1 MDCATSFSLKAH
13 VPKRMPDSEG
23 TCPNDFVFA
32 LSCFRGTVVIRHAE
46 AIMDNITGPAVN
58 TAFMHKWMTG
68 QYDIY
73 VSAGREFAI
82 RFQTV

>member
-1 MDCATSFSLKAH
+1 
-13 VPKRMPDSEG
+13 MPDSEG